1 MKTFKNA
8 DEMEFEEALKE
19 LEEIVKTLEEGK
31 STLKESVDL
40 YERGTILRKRCESI
54 LEEVQLKINQISL
67 NKNGEVSVVPINIE
81 SSNEKLA

>member
-8 DEMEFEEALKE
+8 DEMEFEEALRE

-40 YERGTILRKRCESI
+40 YERGTVLKKRCESI

-67 NKNGEVSVVPINIE
+67 SKNGDVNIVASDIE